1 MNAGQRAGDGSAPS
15 LRRAQ
20 QPSIVSLNRVA
31 ADCRR
36 GDFMGDRPDSVNY
49 GVGEWIMHA
58 TRLEG
63 PRRGSRDLDECII
76 RG

>member
-20 QPSIVSLNRVA
+20 QPSIVSLKRVA

-36 GDFMGDRPDSVNY
+36 GDFMGDPPDSLIR
-49 GVGEWIMHA
+49 GVGRQMAHA
-58 TRLEG
+58 E
-63 PRRGSRDLDECII
+63 
-76 RG
+76 